1 MPELPPGRTRAR
13 MPRLHPDLIF
23 RNNVEDGEP
32 IIAAMVRGSDKILRF
47 SLPQWQLLELFDG
60 VRSYEEIAGIY
71 ATNYGVLYAVSDLR
85 EFAARLEDAGVW
97 YEFSL
102 ERSHTGHHHGP
113 KRASRWADI
122 SHIQFSA
129 WDPDRYFD
137 SIYPRLRWI
146 YTQWFT
152 SITLLAFTFVLWIWV
167 TNWSQITADN
177 LAYFNFTNKSGSDLG
192 EFWTLLLFVGFV
204 HETAHGLTC
213 KHYGGQVHKMG
224 FHLIYL
230 MPAFFVDV
238 TEAWV
243 YASRWQRLSIIIAGV
258 WSELILA
265 AIASFV
271 WWGTPSGSD
280 VHDIAYKMILL
291 NGIFVLA
298 VNLNPL
304 VKLDGY
310 YAFSELV
317 GYADIKEKSTA
328 YLSGLVRS
336 RIFQLPATLEYV
348 PKRRRLAYLAYALLS
363 GVYSYGLLIATLLF
377 SYRIFSR
384 FTPMWAFVPSVLL
397 GFVVFRARIRLLFRF
412 LRTVYLDKRDRMW
425 RLLVSGWAV
434 GAVTMLL
441 LLLFLPIWH
450 ETVNARFLLEPIRT
464 ETVRTLVPGRVTDV
478 LIREGE
484 QLRAGDPL
492 LRMMNLHL
500 ESEHDAA
507 DRAFQTT
514 GLERA
519 RTLLAHQNLTDVQQR
534 HLQAGAEQSIANE
547 ETGQLIAHA
556 PFDGT
561 VATPRVRDLL
571 GTFLP
576 AGTPIAE
583 ISDTTDMR
591 ARLYILDYAI
601 AQVKPGVRVSLLLD
615 GTYASLPSRIN
626 SVEPST
632 HLVPDALEQVRK
644 METGYSLPYYV
655 ANAVL
660 HNDGRLRSGMTGTAK
675 VLVARRSFAGLAWRN
690 VVEFVDRK
698 IW

>member
-1 MPELPPGRTRAR
+1 

-23 RNNVEDGEP
+23 RNNLEDGEP
-32 IIAAMVRGSDKILRF
+32 IVAAMVRGSDKILRF
-47 SLPQWQLLELFDG
+47 DLPQWQLLELFDG
-60 VRSYEEIAGIY
+60 VRTYEEIAETY
-71 ATNYGVLYAVSDLR
+71 AAKYGVLYAVPDLR
-85 EFAARLEDAGVW
+85 EFVARLEDTGIWHSHSIGSGHAG
-97 YEFSL
+97 
-102 ERSHTGHHHGP
+102 HQHGRN
-113 KRASRWADI
+113 KASRWADI

-137 SIYPRLRWI
+137 RIYPRLRWI

-152 SITLLAFTFVLWIWV
+152 CLTLLAFTFVFWIWV

-224 FHLIYL
+224 FHLVYL

-243 YASRWQRLSIIIAGV
+243 YASRWQRLAIIIAGL

-291 NGIFVLA
+291 NGIFVIV

-310 YAFSELV
+310 YAFSEIV
-317 GYADIKEKSTA
+317 GYADIKEKATA
-328 YLSGLVRS
+328 YLSSLVRS
-336 RIFQLPATLEYV
+336 RIFRLPVTTEYV
-348 PKRRRLAYLAYALLS
+348 PKRRRLAYLCYAVLS
-363 GVYSYGLLIATLLF
+363 GVYSYGLLVAALLF

-384 FTPMWAFVPSVLL
+384 FTPMWAFLPSLLL
-397 GFVVFRARIRLLFRF
+397 GLVVFRSRIRLLFRF
-412 LRTVYLDKRDRMW
+412 CRTVYLDKRDRL
-425 RLLVSGWAV
+425 RDLLARGW
-434 GAVTMLL
+434 GTGFGMLL
-441 LLLFLPIWH
+441 LLVLFLPIWH
-450 ETVNARFLLEPIRT
+450 ETVSARFLLEPIRT
-464 ETVRTLVPGRVTDV
+464 ETVRTLVPGRVAAV
-478 LIREGE
+478 LVREGE
-484 QLRAGDPL
+484 QLRGGDPL
-492 LRMMNLHL
+492 LRMTNLHL

-507 DRAFQTT
+507 ESAFQTT

-519 RTLLAHQNLTDVQQR
+519 RTLLAHGSLADVQQR
-534 HLQAGAEQSIANE
+534 HLQARTEQSIANDE
-547 ETGQLIAHA
+547 VGQLIAHA

-561 VATPRVRDLL
+561 VLTPRMRDLL

-576 AGTPIAE
+576 AGSPIAE
-583 ISDTTDMR
+583 IADTTDMR

-601 AQVKPGVRVSLLLD
+601 AHVAPGAKVSLLLD
-615 GTYASLPSRIN
+615 GTYVSLRSRI
-626 SVEPST
+626 SSIEPET
-632 HLVPDALEQVRK
+632 HPLPDALEPVKK
-644 METGYSLPYYV
+644 METGASLQYYV

-660 HNDGRLRSGMTGTAK
+660 GNDGRLRSGMSGTAK
-675 VLVARRSFAGLAWRN
+675 ILVARRSLAGLAWRN
-690 VVEFVDRK
+690 AEEFVQRK
-698 IW
+698 VW